1 MIESSAPRADARQ
14 LATVVAAIGI
24 FSLLFI
30 VAAPVRAEDDG
41 LEIFGLSPEASLA
54 PVSTMELTCRVC
66 PDARVEFRELEAA
79 RPIGWK
85 LALAAAM
92 RAASAS
98 RDTEKGQRFGKPGPD
113 GSYVFANSPKEVAQV
128 VRYGLGSS
136 SLVTRGVDA
145 VATVADL
152 AERTTQVPLDGINY
166 LSDAVVA
173 GGRRLGLKRLPEFH
187 LRSKIENDRA
197 GVLLSA
203 RW

>member
-1 MIESSAPRADARQ
+1 VIKSSAPRADARQ
-14 LATVVAAIGI
+14 LATIVAAIGI
-24 FSLLFI
+24 FSLLLI
-30 VAAPVRAEDDG
+30 VARPARAEDDG
-41 LEIFGLSPEASLA
+41 SEILDPSADVGLP
-54 PVSTMELTCRVC
+54 PVSTMELTCRAC

-92 RAASAS
+92 RAASAT
-98 RDTEKGQRFGKPGPD
+98 RHTEKGQRFGKPGPD

-128 VRYGLGSS
+128 VRYGLGGS
-136 SLVTRGVDA
+136 SLVTQGVDA
-145 VATVADL
+145 LATVADF

-166 LSDAVVA
+166 VSDAVVA